1 MTASRRSVRRLR
13 PYRSRASSAA
23 FSALESWARRAE
35 VTVWKRERSVCASV
49 RRESVVRELTEDVTL
64 DVEEAGAVA
73 KVEGSEGSMGML
85 EGFEEDESAVEVED
99 GWRDI
104 VLVWLT
110 RSVRP
115 LLASVLAAA
124 ISLRAS
130 V

>member
-1 MTASRRSVRRLR
+1 M
-13 PYRSRASSAA
+13 
-23 FSALESWARRAE
+23 
-35 VTVWKRERSVCASV
+35 TVWKRERSVCASV